1 MCMTVGFAM
10 CTKSKLTTVGFYNLT
25 EAQVHMYLLKKKKKE
40 QIAIFKLVKYSKITK
55 RLLTW
60 KL

>member
-25 EAQVHMYLLKKKKKE
+25 EAQVHMYLFKKKKKG
-40 QIAIFKLVKYSKITK
+40 ADSNL
-55 RLLTW
+55 
-60 KL
+60 